1 MFRKRESEFCKG
13 IGIAMMIFHHLFYK
27 AENYQ
32 DFVISFAPFSEER
45 INFYALLCKVCVAI
59 FVFISGYGITAS
71 YYKNLQTGN
80 HQWEKLKIL
89 SGRGSGNC

>member
-45 INFYALLCKVCVAI
+45 INFLCTFMQSMCSDFCVYQWIWNYGLL
-59 FVFISGYGITAS
+59 
-71 YYKNLQTGN
+71 L
-80 HQWEKLKIL
+80 
-89 SGRGSGNC
+89 

>member
-45 INFYALLCKVCVAI
+45 REYETFSVK
-59 FVFISGYGITAS
+59 
-71 YYKNLQTGN
+71 
-80 HQWEKLKIL
+80 
-89 SGRGSGNC
+89 